1 MACQPPHLLQVD
13 PPERLIPMPRRRDT
27 ATLDLF
33 RDVQPTPVV
42 PRFDE
47 AEVRA
52 WSRARR
58 LSRAIAKTLEDDG
71 RSRDEIAA
79 ALSDVVEEKVTRAML
94 DAYASQEKP
103 HAITALRLAGL
114 VAVTGDARP
123 LNALLADVDLIVVEG
138 RYEALLKRERAREL
152 KERMER
158 EEQAAD
164 AEWRA
169 RR

>member
-1 MACQPPHLLQVD
+1 MKRP
-13 PPERLIPMPRRRDT
+13 RDT

-33 RDVQPTPVV
+33 RDAQTAPVV

-58 LSRAIAKTLEDDG
+58 VSRAIARTLEDDG
-71 RSRDEIAA
+71 RSREEIAA
-79 ALSDVVEEKVTRAML
+79 ALSETIDEKVTRAML
-94 DAYASQEKP
+94 DAYASPEKP
-103 HAITALRLAGL
+103 HAISALRLAGL
-114 VAVTGDARP
+114 IAVTGDPRA
-123 LNALLADVDLIVVEG
+123 LNTLLADMDLIVVPG
-138 RYEALLKRERAREL
+138 KYEALLKRERAREL
-152 KERMER
+152 KERAER
-158 EEQAAD
+158 DEQAAD

>member
-1 MACQPPHLLQVD
+1 MKRA
-13 PPERLIPMPRRRDT
+13 RDT

-33 RDVQPTPVV
+33 RDIRPEPVV

-47 AEVRA
+47 ADVRA
-52 WSRARR
+52 WTRSRR
-58 LSRAIAKTLEDDG
+58 LSRAIARTLEDDG
-71 RSRDEIAA
+71 RGRDEIAA
-79 ALSDVVEEKVTRAML
+79 ALSEVLDEKVTRAML

-103 HAITALRLAGL
+103 HAISATRLAGL

-123 LNALLADVDLIVVEG
+123 LNALLADAGLIVVDAK
-138 RYEALLKRERAREL
+138 YEALLKRERAREL
-152 KERMER
+152 KERAER
-158 EEQAAD
+158 EELAAD